1 MGEERQRSRKGAERE
16 VRYVVDGTSARSA
29 VAVPGNIA
37 RPKKTVSGKS
47 ASSARGAKGKREAG
61 KAQKTTLGAGYVAFV
76 AFMCAAALLSCVRF
90 LWLKEVVTTQ
100 RNAIAVQETKLT
112 KLRSENDALLE
123 SLVNALDWEYIRDA
137 ATNRLGMKYAG
148 EEQVEWY
155 STDGDGYVRQY
166 RDVPGH

>member
-1 MGEERQRSRKGAERE
+1 MGEVRQRDREEAERE

-29 VAVPGNIA
+29 IAVPESVEAPKRAAMRYMAKQGDAA
-37 RPKKTVSGKS
+37 RDGGK
-47 ASSARGAKGKREAG
+47 
-61 KAQKTTLGAGYVAFV
+61 QKMTLGAGYVAFV
-76 AFMCAAALLSCVRF
+76 AVMCAAALLACVRF

-100 RNAIAVQETKLT
+100 RNSIAVQETKLT

-123 SLVNALDWEYIRDA
+123 SLVNALDWEYIRDT
-137 ATNRLGMKYAG
+137 ATNRLGMHYAG

-166 RDVPGH
+166 RDVPEGY